1 MDLGYQ
7 DYKIPSV
14 APKEM
19 EAYSL
24 FEANQMLR
32 EGQQRTCQGISW
44 KRD

>member
-7 DYKIPSV
+7 EDNFACV

-24 FEANQMLR
+24 FEANQVLR
-32 EGQQRTCQGISW
+32 EGRPRTCQGVSW